1 MPLEPLTPNT
11 VLLVLLLNE
20 LNEISES
27 DFNQSLNRFVIDR
40 ILVFNILYNPSFF
53 QNKTVWN
60 TYNEFLSDLN
70 KEARN
75 PLLLRLI
82 NEKV

>member
-20 LNEISES
+20 LNELSDS

-40 ILVFNILYNPSFF
+40 ILVKFF
-53 QNKTVWN
+53 LVIPFYSSEQNN
-60 TYNEFLSDLN
+60 MAQL
-70 KEARN
+70 
-75 PLLLRLI
+75 
-82 NEKV
+82 